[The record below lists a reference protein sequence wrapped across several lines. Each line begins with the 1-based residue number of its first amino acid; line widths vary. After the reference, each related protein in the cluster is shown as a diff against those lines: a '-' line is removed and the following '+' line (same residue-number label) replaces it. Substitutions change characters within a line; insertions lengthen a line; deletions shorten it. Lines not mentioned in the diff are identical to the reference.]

1 MCYFFICFDYI
12 KERQGGLN
20 MFSMKLILSMMLAA
34 ALYAAF
40 DALAIMLFDDDEE
53 EEGD

>member
-1 MCYFFICFDYI
+1 MSF
-12 KERQGGLN
+12 
-20 MFSMKLILSMMLAA
+20 MKIILSMMLAA

-40 DALAIMLFDDDEE
+40 NAIAIMLFDDEE

>member
-1 MCYFFICFDYI
+1 
-12 KERQGGLN
+12 

-40 DALAIMLFDDDEE
+40 NAIAIMLFDDEEIEE
-53 EEGD
+53 ED